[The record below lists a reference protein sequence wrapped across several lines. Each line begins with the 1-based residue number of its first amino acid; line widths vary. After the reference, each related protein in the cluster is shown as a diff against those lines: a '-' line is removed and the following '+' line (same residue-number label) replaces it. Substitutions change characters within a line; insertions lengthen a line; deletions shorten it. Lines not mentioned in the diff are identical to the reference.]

1 MATSSFPMAS
11 RVPNRS
17 AAGSRRWLRVLAYG
31 AGGLGL
37 WLLSLLLVQTLLSR
51 RLARSQMVQLGSE
64 VAFSLRL
71 GELALESYPME
82 SVAEL
87 SGLELAEDHPPPGD
101 RGGAEAEALHA
112 ELCSQLGFC
121 REVVAAGGSLW
132 VEVVSPFESIWLAVA
147 IPDPR
152 RWPPDPLSLILSL
165 GAAGLAL
172 STLVL
177 SLEVQRPLRQ
187 LENSLQQLGT
197 SQDPEPLP
205 ERGTRAVR
213 QITRRFNGLLERL
226 RLDRQERATMLAGIG
241 HDLNSPITRLRLRL
255 HLAEGQPM
263 STAESTKAQ
272 GDLDAL
278 ERITSQFIAFARGDA
293 EEQPVRVDLAA
304 LLAEVA
310 GQSGLSNLSLDLK
323 PLQAWVRPIALTRAV
338 GNLLSN
344 AAHHGHPPYQLSLQ
358 PWDAG
363 GFAIA
368 VSDAGEGI
376 PEALWHQALQPFRR
390 LDEARGGD
398 GHCGLGLAI
407 AQRVALEHGGELFHH
422 RPGQGGFTL
431 GLRGRSLSDLVTSSR
446 SPDRS
451 HSDQQDRMNGV
462 EHP

>member
-1 MATSSFPMAS
+1 MAMSLFPMAS
-11 RVPNRS
+11 HAPRS
-17 AAGSRRWLRVLAYG
+17 HRWLRLLAY
-31 AGGLGL
+31 AAVGLGL

-71 GELALESYPME
+71 GELALESYPMDG
-82 SVAEL
+82 VAEL
-87 SGLELAEDHPPPGD
+87 SGLELAEDHPPPGA

-132 VEVVSPFESIWLAVA
+132 VEVVSPFETAWLAVA
-147 IPDPR
+147 IPAPR

-165 GAAGLAL
+165 GAAGLGLA
-172 STLVL
+172 TLVL

-187 LENSLQQLGT
+187 LETSLQQLGT

-205 ERGTRAVR
+205 ERGTLAVR

-255 HLAEGQPM
+255 HLAEGQTM
-263 STAESTKAQ
+263 SAADNAKAQ

-293 EEQPVRVDLAA
+293 EETPVLVDLAA

-310 GQSGLSNLSLDLK
+310 GQSGLAPLSLELEA
-323 PLQAWVRPIALTRAV
+323 LQAEVRPIALARAV

-344 AAHHGHPPYQLSLQ
+344 AAHHGRPPYRLTLRPRGQE
-358 PWDAG
+358 
-363 GFAIA
+363 GFTIA

-376 PEALWHQALQPFRR
+376 PEELWDQALQPFRR

-407 AQRVALEHGGELFHH
+407 AQRVALDHGGGLFCEH
-422 RPGQGGFTL
+422 PIQGGFTL
-431 GLRGRSLSDLVTSSR
+431 GLRGRSRSDLVTSSGC
-446 SPDRS
+446 PDRS
-451 HSDQQDRMNGV
+451 DSDPQDRMKAV
-462 EHP
+462 ENP